1 MQEDK
6 RKHLEF
12 IQGIINRHNSNSFT
26 IKGWTIGIISA
37 LFALA
42 SSLNEPLIIFISIIP
57 ILLFWGLD
65 SFYLANERCFVDLY
79 NAVVKENYEIPKTSI
94 LKSKK
99 DTSGIAFETGNFG
112 NFEMNFSKFKKW
124 KDNQWWYVLFSKSI
138 IGIYLPMI
146 IVTLILGC
154 ISIKFNKN
162 QITTCTVSGFIQTD
176 KSIMKDSIHKS
187 VVSDTIKFQL
197 IIPK

>member
-1 MQEDK
+1 MEEDK

-42 SSLNEPLIIFISIIP
+42 SSLNEPIIIFISIIP
-57 ILLFWGLD
+57 ILLFWSLD

-79 NAVVKENYEIPKTSI
+79 NAVVKVNYEIPKTAICKSEKDNQSI
-94 LKSKK
+94 
-99 DTSGIAFETGNFG
+99 IFETGTCG
-112 NFEMNFSKFKKW
+112 NYEMNFSTFKIW
-124 KDNQWWYVLFSKSI
+124 KDNQWRYVLFSKSI

-146 IVTLILGC
+146 IVTIVLGC
-154 ISIKFNKN
+154 VSFKYNKK
-162 QITTCTVSGFIQTD
+162 QITDYTVNGFIQTD
-176 KSIMKDSIHKS
+176 KLIMKDSIHKS